1 MGLHSPLSCVRHVE
15 SAVTENRADRISKT
29 QVYKDI
35 MFVFVCVFV
44 CVCVC
49 VCARARAQINL
60 IHD

>member
-1 MGLHSPLSCVRHVE
+1 MGLCGPLSCVRHVE

-35 MFVFVCVFV
+35 RVCVCVCVCVCVFV

-49 VCARARAQINL
+49 MCVSVSMWV
-60 IHD
+60 